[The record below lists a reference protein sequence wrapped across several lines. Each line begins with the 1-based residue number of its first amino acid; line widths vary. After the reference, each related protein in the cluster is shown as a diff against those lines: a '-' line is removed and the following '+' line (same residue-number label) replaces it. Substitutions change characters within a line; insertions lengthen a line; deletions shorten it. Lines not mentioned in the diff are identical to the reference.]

1 LAVGSNNRKK
11 ILKAMKFRELKV
23 YQKAFAL
30 AIRIYDIT
38 NKFPVEERYALVDQ
52 VRRSSRSVCTNIAE
66 GYRKRQYQRH
76 FVSKLTDTDAENSET
91 FIWLEFSLSSIIL
104 QKKCSYR

>member
-1 LAVGSNNRKK
+1 
-11 ILKAMKFRELKV
+11 MKFRELKV

>member
-1 LAVGSNNRKK
+1 
-11 ILKAMKFRELKV
+11 MKFRELKV

-76 FVSKLTDTDAENSET
+76 FVSKLTDADAENSET
-91 FIWLEFSLSSIIL
+91 LVWLEFSLSSIIL